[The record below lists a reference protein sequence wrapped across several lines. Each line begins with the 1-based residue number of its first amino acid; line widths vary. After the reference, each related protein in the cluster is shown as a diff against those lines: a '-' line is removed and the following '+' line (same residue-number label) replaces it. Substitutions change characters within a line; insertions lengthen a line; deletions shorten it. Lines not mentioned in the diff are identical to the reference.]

1 MEGSKMDGSSYLTIA
16 YLGMIT
22 GLAIW
27 TWTVVVR
34 SRSIEQRL
42 AAVESTIGVDASDA
56 GNIAQQSTDLTAAD
70 ATD

>member
-1 MEGSKMDGSSYLTIA
+1 MEGSYYLTTA

-27 TWTVVVR
+27 TWTVVTR
-34 SRSIEQRL
+34 SRSIELRL
-42 AAVESTIGVDASDA
+42 AAVESTVGVEASDA
-56 GNIAQQSTDLTAAD
+56 DSLAPQSINIANQD